1 MSKFFHRKKTAIV
14 LITAFVILAALF
26 AVCTVYVS
34 NYYEADLNAI
44 ESFMPNMTTEIYKND
59 YISIG
64 NSNSEIGFVFYPGG
78 KVEYTSYL
86 PLMRA
91 LAEKGIFCVLYD
103 MPFNLAVLGI
113 NSADG
118 ISELYPSV
126 EKWYIGG
133 HSLGGSMAASY
144 ISNNSDDFCGI
155 VLLGSYSTADL
166 STLDV
171 RALSIYGSNDGVMN
185 RQKYEDN
192 KKNLPEDFTEII
204 IEGGSHAYFGMYGEQ
219 DGDGQASITAEEQ
232 ILITAEYVSSFLVDK
247 NG

>member
-44 ESFMPNMTTEIYKND
+44 ESFMPNMTIEIYKND

-91 LAEKGIFCVLYD
+91 LAEKGIFCILYD